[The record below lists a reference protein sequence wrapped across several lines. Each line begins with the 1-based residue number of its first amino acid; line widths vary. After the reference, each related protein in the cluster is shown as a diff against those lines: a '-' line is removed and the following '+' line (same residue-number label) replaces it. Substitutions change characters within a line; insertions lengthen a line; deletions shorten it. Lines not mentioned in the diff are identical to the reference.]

1 MNKKIS
7 IAILALMIFAAVI
20 GTVNAK
26 IEAQIAVKDFNGNI
40 ISGETVSHNTVAYV
54 YGTYEDLGGNAAAS
68 ALMVVRC
75 DDGSG
80 WEERATLF
88 EGAVNDG
95 ETIIRTYTMTEH
107 GDYQFVWRCQKEGA
121 GTSGISISCTREVAL
136 DYVLLFVIPEPG
148 TIAGLIMALSALGL
162 LAVKKLRIK

>member
-1 MNKKIS
+1 MKEKIS
-7 IAILALMIFAAVI
+7 ILLIGLIMFAAVVGI
-20 GTVNAK
+20 AEAK
-26 IEAQIAVKDFNGNI
+26 IEARIEVKDFNGNI
-40 ISGETVSHNTVAYV
+40 IGGETVPPDTVAYV

-68 ALMVVRC
+68 ALMIVRY

-88 EGAVNDG
+88 TGTVNDG
-95 ETIIRTYTMTEH
+95 QTIERNYTMTEH
-107 GDYQFVWRCQKEGA
+107 GDYQFIWRCQKEGA
-121 GTSGISISCTREVAL
+121 GTSGISISCTQEVAL
-136 DYVLLFVIPEPG
+136 DHVLLFVIPEPG